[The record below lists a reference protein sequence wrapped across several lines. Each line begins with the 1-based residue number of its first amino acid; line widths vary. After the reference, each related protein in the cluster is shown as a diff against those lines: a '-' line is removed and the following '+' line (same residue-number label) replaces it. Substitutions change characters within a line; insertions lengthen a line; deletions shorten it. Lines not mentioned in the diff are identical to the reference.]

1 MKAEIVKL
9 ELADF
14 EKCGNIW
21 DMQKQSVLAEQFY
34 REMQEG
40 IRTTYVYKIDGAF
53 IGEISV
59 VTDAGDPD
67 YTVPGQ
73 RLYVSRLIVKNDHR
87 RQGIGKKLVDYISD
101 RAKEAG
107 YTELS
112 IGVDLDNYP
121 ALKLYHAA
129 GFDNLLFVGE
139 DQWGKYVKLM
149 KQLF

>member
-1 MKAEIVKL
+1 MKAEIVRL

-14 EKCGNIW
+14 EKC
-21 DMQKQSVLAEQFY
+21 
-34 REMQEG
+34 
-40 IRTTYVYKIDGAF
+40 
-53 IGEISV
+53 
-59 VTDAGDPD
+59 
-67 YTVPGQ
+67 
-73 RLYVSRLIVKNDHR
+73 DHR
-87 RQGIGKKLVDYISD
+87 RQGIGKRLVDYISD
-101 RAKEAG
+101 KAKETG